1 MQSKSVEGG
10 DEALGELAA
19 AFQASE
25 PYALLLADVALL
37 EKMRERPELS
47 VPAII
52 MLTAGGHNEDAE
64 RSKRLGAAGYLLKPI
79 RQSELREALARA
91 LGAPEADTSTLPVVP
106 RSARE
111 LSKPSP
117 ALNILLVEDN
127 LVNQRVATRL
137 LEKRGHCVAIAEN
150 GQEALR
156 MLEKESYDL
165 VLMDVQMPVMD
176 GLEATAKLRESE
188 KNGDKH
194 LPVVA
199 LTARAMKGDVELCLP
214 AGMDD
219 YLVKPIRVPDLEEIL
234 AKYARTLRQ
243 PVGI

>member
-1 MQSKSVEGG
+1 
-10 DEALGELAA
+10 
-19 AFQASE
+19 
-25 PYALLLADVALL
+25 
-37 EKMRERPELS
+37 MRERPELS
-47 VPAII
+47 VPAIS

-91 LGAPEADTSTLPVVP
+91 LSAPEADTSPLPVVP
-106 RSARE
+106 RFARE
-111 LSKPSP
+111 RSKPSP
-117 ALNILLVEDN
+117 ALSILLVEDN

-188 KNGDKH
+188 KSGDKH

-199 LTARAMKGDVELCLP
+199 LTARAMKGDVELCLS

>member
-1 MQSKSVEGG
+1 
-10 DEALGELAA
+10 
-19 AFQASE
+19 
-25 PYALLLADVALL
+25 
-37 EKMRERPELS
+37 
-47 VPAII
+47 
-52 MLTAGGHNEDAE
+52 
-64 RSKRLGAAGYLLKPI
+64 
-79 RQSELREALARA
+79 
-91 LGAPEADTSTLPVVP
+91 
-106 RSARE
+106 
-111 LSKPSP
+111 
-117 ALNILLVEDN
+117 
-127 LVNQRVATRL
+127 L

-188 KNGDKH
+188 KSGDKH

-199 LTARAMKGDVELCLP
+199 LTARAMKGDVELCLS